1 VEFEMQCKQFREVV
15 RAGRTM
21 QASFQDFK
29 SLVEHSSDA
38 ISLMS
43 ADGEILYASASTTK
57 VFGYQP
63 EELVGRS
70 GYDLFHPGDRDH
82 LLQTLQE
89 VLTEPPRSF
98 QWCVRVR
105 RKDESYTWVE
115 STFSNLPVGPVMHA
129 ILVNYRDVNARRAE
143 EVQRQEHAEKLA
155 RANLELEEFA
165 YSVAHDLR
173 DPLTTI
179 SGFTEVLAMKKHLDR
194 ESREVAAL
202 IIDGTARMSRLI
214 DDLLSFASAGADK
227 PRQCVE
233 LRGAVSL
240 AVQNLGQAIKES
252 GAVIKVGS
260 LPAVLGHQGQLVRL
274 FQNLIGNAIKYS
286 REESIHVHVTAK
298 RSGLEWIIRIADDG
312 MGIALENQPRVFAP
326 FVRCSSQPIA
336 GSGLG
341 LAVCKKIVENLGGKI
356 WVESELGVGSTFS
369 FTISPAKEGV
379 LIPMIAA
386 ERVSRAERT
395 GLAGLD
401 PSARQSDFSR
411 TDHFAYRLPP
421 L

>member
-89 VLTEPPRSF
+89 VLSEPPRSF

-155 RANLELEEFA
+155 RAKLELEEFA
-165 YSVAHDLR
+165 YSLAHDLR
-173 DPLTTI
+173 DPLSTI
-179 SGFTEVLAMKKHLDR
+179 SGFTEVLARKKHLDR
-194 ESREVAAL
+194 EGREVAAL
-202 IIDGTARMSRLI
+202 IMDGTARMSRLI

-227 PRQCVE
+227 PRQRVE

-286 REESIHVHVTAK
+286 RGESIHVHVTAK
-298 RSGLEWIIRIADDG
+298 RSGPEWIIRIADDG
-312 MGIALENQPRVFAP
+312 MGIALENQQRVFVP
-326 FVRCSSQPIA
+326 FVRCSSQQVA

-356 WVESELGVGSTFS
+356 WVESELGVGSIFS
-369 FTISPAKEGV
+369 FTISPAKERALV
-379 LIPMIAA
+379 PMIEAGPM
-386 ERVSRAERT
+386 SRREQT
-395 GLAGLD
+395 GLAGIDL
-401 PSARQSDFSR
+401 SERQSDFSR
-411 TDHFAYRLPP
+411 TDHFAD
-421 L
+421 

>member
-1 VEFEMQCKQFREVV
+1 
-15 RAGRTM
+15 
-21 QASFQDFK
+21 
-29 SLVEHSSDA
+29 
-38 ISLMS
+38 
-43 ADGEILYASASTTK
+43 
-57 VFGYQP
+57 
-63 EELVGRS
+63 
-70 GYDLFHPGDRDH
+70 
-82 LLQTLQE
+82 
-89 VLTEPPRSF
+89 
-98 QWCVRVR
+98 
-105 RKDESYTWVE
+105 
-115 STFSNLPVGPVMHA
+115 
-129 ILVNYRDVNARRAE
+129 
-143 EVQRQEHAEKLA
+143 
-155 RANLELEEFA
+155 
-165 YSVAHDLR
+165 
-173 DPLTTI
+173 
-179 SGFTEVLAMKKHLDR
+179 
-194 ESREVAAL
+194 
-202 IIDGTARMSRLI
+202 
-214 DDLLSFASAGADK
+214 
-227 PRQCVE
+227 
-233 LRGAVSL
+233 VSL

-298 RSGLEWIIRIADDG
+298 RSGPEWIIRIADDG

>member
-1 VEFEMQCKQFREVV
+1 MQCKQFREVV
-15 RAGRTM
+15 RARRTV

-43 ADGEILYASASTTK
+43 PDGEILYASASTTK

-82 LLQTLQE
+82 LLQTLQD
-89 VLTEPPRSF
+89 VLSEPPRSF

-115 STFSNLPVGPVMHA
+115 GTFSNLPVGPVMHA

-173 DPLTTI
+173 DPLSTI
-179 SGFTEVLAMKKHLDR
+179 SGFTEVLARRKHLDR

-214 DDLLSFASAGADK
+214 DDLLSFASAGADR
-227 PRQCVE
+227 PRQRVE

-240 AVQNLGQAIKES
+240 AVQNLGQAIKEG

-286 REESIHVHVTAK
+286 RGESIHVRVTAE
-298 RSGLEWIIRIADDG
+298 RRGPEWIVKIADDG
-312 MGIALENQPRVFAP
+312 MGIALENQAQVFAP
-326 FVRCSSQPIA
+326 FVRCSGQPVA

-356 WVESELGVGSTFS
+356 WVESELGIGSTFS

-386 ERVSRAERT
+386 DRVCKAEKACS
-395 GLAGLD
+395 AGLD
-401 PSARQSDFSR
+401 RSERQSNYSR
-411 TDHFAYRLPP
+411 SDHFAD
-421 L
+421 